1 MYCNRPC
8 LFVCSI
14 CLWVRITIQP
24 ARRFESPLFHL
35 SWNMLSETK
44 ENVIAILL
52 LTNRTSLNVQFTAWN
67 WSKGRRRLFRPERKT
82 ISDLFAVEVNTCK
95 RKLLTVREFCWH
107 IRARRE
113 AVLRCRTGER
123 PDEPSRRSSVERC
136 LEEVDRWR
144 THRPAGSLRRDLRPL
159 YTVSVIVAGHQ
170 HFEFSIVP
178 KKTKYWS
185 HWWNCSLKKN
195 DKIQDIVCGR
205 MSNPLLAPRLHTV
218 LQYIVGQKLTSFIF
232 SRKMYQTSSTLR
244 AQKVLFNT

>member
-1 MYCNRPC
+1 VGPPYYSQCAV
-8 LFVCSI
+8 F
-14 CLWVRITIQP
+14 
-24 ARRFESPLFHL
+24 ASPLSAFSFKL
-35 SWNMLSETK
+35 KLLSETK
-44 ENVIAILL
+44 QNVIAILL

-67 WSKGRRRLFRPERKT
+67 WSKGRRRLFRPERKA
-82 ISDLFAVEVNTCK
+82 ISDLFADEVNTSK

-159 YTVSVIVAGHQ
+159 YTVSIIVAGHQ

-178 KKTKYWS
+178 KKTKYWG
-185 HWWNCSLKKN
+185 HWWNWKKH

-205 MSNPLLAPRLHTV
+205 MSNSLTCTSLAYCSAVHCGAKINII
-218 LQYIVGQKLTSFIF
+218 YIF
-232 SRKMYQTSSTLR
+232 SKNIS
-244 AQKVLFNT
+244 N